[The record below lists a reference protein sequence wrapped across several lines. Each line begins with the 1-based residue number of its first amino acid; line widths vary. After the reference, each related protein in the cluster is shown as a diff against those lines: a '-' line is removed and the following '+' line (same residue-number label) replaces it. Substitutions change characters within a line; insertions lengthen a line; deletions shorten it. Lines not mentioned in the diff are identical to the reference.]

1 MGWFDDQ
8 IKQRKEAD
16 ERDFSRAFSEMADS
30 FTGRSRS
37 WGDDTG
43 DAMSRVLAFYRTESR
58 EIPENVTDPDEK
70 MEFLL
75 RPSGI
80 MRRTVRLTD
89 GWYKDASGPMLGYFR
104 ESGKA
109 VALIPRGTGGYCFV
123 DPSDGKK
130 KKSREE
136 VAGSFRRR
144 SSRFL

>member
-70 MEFLL
+70 WSFFFV
-75 RPSGI
+75 
-80 MRRTVRLTD
+80 RR
-89 GWYKDASGPMLGYFR
+89 
-104 ESGKA
+104 E
-109 VALIPRGTGGYCFV
+109 
-123 DPSDGKK
+123 
-130 KKSREE
+130 
-136 VAGSFRRR
+136 
-144 SSRFL
+144 